1 VQESIVEGN
10 EEIVT
15 VLSFDNR
22 VGVKQFLASM
32 APLEPLSE
40 H

>member
-1 VQESIVEGN
+1 VIEGN

-15 VLSFDNR
+15 VLFFDNR
-22 VGVKQFLASM
+22 IGVKQFLASM
-32 APLEPLSE
+32 APLEAVAE